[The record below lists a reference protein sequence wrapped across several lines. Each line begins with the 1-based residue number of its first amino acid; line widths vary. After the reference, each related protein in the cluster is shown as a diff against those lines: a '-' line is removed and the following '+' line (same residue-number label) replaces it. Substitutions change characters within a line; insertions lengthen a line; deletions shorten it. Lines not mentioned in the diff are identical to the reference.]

1 MLNCSK
7 QSCTSVATPWEDSL
21 VHLTSF
27 GKTWSAPL
35 AAKIAS
41 AKKNTVW
48 NKTTKHHFPLKL
60 QGKNCTWLNPMILPS
75 SAIVIT
81 RLAMFCLPCDYFSG
95 RSFQNRFFNPMWLR
109 RYIPWEGQNLALFK
123 GYRILEWRNHHLTA
137 TRSVFPRSRVVF
149 EEVFEHWLHKNKQ
162 T

>member
-7 QSCTSVATPWEDSL
+7 QSCTSVATPWEDQLSTL
-21 VHLTSF
+21 DKFWKNMKCTPSREDFL
-27 GKTWSAPL
+27 GQ
-35 AAKIAS
+35 
-41 AKKNTVW
+41 KNTAW

-95 RSFQNRFFNPMWLR
+95 RSFQNTFFNPMWLR